1 MLKVLPIQSKE
12 EQERI
17 CRLCGVE
24 YKADLLAYGA
34 ESDGELAGVCQ
45 FKLTGEGGIIYDIA
59 SAKDFSGNVFEA
71 LFVMGRGTLNFI
83 DLCDVHLAYY
93 TGEVQDE
100 GLIKAI
106 GFRQN
111 AQGKWEMDLTG
122 FFTFHINQI
131 ADLQIK
137 QIVEIGECPAFA
149 WEANLC
155 QRFSGHSC

>member
-45 FKLTGEGGIIYDIA
+45 FKLTGEGGIIYDLA
-59 SAKDFSGNVFEA
+59 AAKDFNGNIFEA

-83 DLCDVHLAYY
+83 DLCGIHRAFFD
-93 TGEVQDE
+93 GETDDE
-100 GLIKAI
+100 GLIRAI
-106 GFRQN
+106 GFTKNDAGRFEVN
-111 AQGKWEMDLTG
+111 LEG
-122 FFTFHINQI
+122 FFTDPCKHHPMPKN
-131 ADLQIK
+131 
-137 QIVEIGECPAFA
+137 
-149 WEANLC
+149 
-155 QRFSGHSC
+155 